1 MKPRL
6 LPLLA
11 IALAF
16 ALPACQQ
23 NKNGDAFGPGFNNAD
38 GGAFDAGGGGFGAPL
53 PQRDESVS
61 FYGPGVDRSMFAPVY
76 FDFDSFDIRS
86 DQYGV
91 ISQVADY
98 LRRSRG
104 RLIIAGHT
112 DATGTSEYNRALGE
126 RRAQAVRNAIA
137 SQGGDPGAIQ
147 TLSFGE
153 DSPADAGNDA
163 ANRRAEFG
171 VVRK

>member
-1 MKPRL
+1 MNIRL

-11 IALAF
+11 ALA
-16 ALPACQQ
+16 AIILPACQQ
-23 NKNGDAFGPGFNNAD
+23 NKNGDAFGPGFNNPD
-38 GGAFDAGGGGFGAPL
+38 GGAFDAGYGSAL

-61 FYGPGVDRSMFAPVY
+61 FYGPGVDRSMFPPVY
-76 FDFDSFDIRS
+76 FDFDRFDIRS

-91 ISQVADY
+91 ITQVADH
-98 LRRSRG
+98 LRRSRA
-104 RLIIAGHT
+104 RLLIAGHT
-112 DATGTSEYNRALGE
+112 DASGTSEYNRALGE
-126 RRAQAVRNAIA
+126 RRAQAVRNALI
-137 SQGGDPGAIQ
+137 SQGANGGAIQ

-171 VVRK
+171 VVR